1 MMSKYEVLYE
11 YILEN
16 FSLESVGPRLLSNIL
31 EYAIENTKNEEELNK
46 LLYRLLLGL
55 GLETGELEKI
65 DYNC

>member
-1 MMSKYEVLYE
+1 MSKYEVLYE